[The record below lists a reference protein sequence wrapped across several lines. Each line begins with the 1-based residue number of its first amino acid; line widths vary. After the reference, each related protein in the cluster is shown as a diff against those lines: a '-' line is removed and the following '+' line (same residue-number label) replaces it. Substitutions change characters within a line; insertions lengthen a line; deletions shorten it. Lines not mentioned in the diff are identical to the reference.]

1 MDLILFLVFA
11 GLVIY
16 FNQIKPK
23 LDEKKAVRQ
32 QQLNETSQLRKTPRL
47 TKAPSALP
55 TRSSPTTTQS
65 VANRPTVPALLGIEI
80 TASQQRRLGKND
92 PSVLAAQRAKQLN
105 QTQHSGSTW
114 FEQLTSQVEHV
125 LQQPND
131 AAKHQSTASNT
142 QQKSAFNK
150 MFEDLFSK

>member
-1 MDLILFLVFA
+1 MDFLFFLAFVAIAFYMTKIHPQ
-11 GLVIY
+11 LK
-16 FNQIKPK
+16 QKM
-23 LDEKKAVRQ
+23 LEQ
-32 QQLNETSQLRKTPRL
+32 QQDTPIE
-47 TKAPSALP
+47 KASS
-55 TRSSPTTTQS
+55 TRPRPAQTQQ
-65 VANRPTVPALLGIEI
+65 VNTRPTKPTKSQAPVSRSRIPPLLGIEI

-105 QTQHSGSTW
+105 QTHHTDSTW

-125 LQQPND
+125 LQQPNN
-131 AAKHQSTASNT
+131 ASKHQSTASRP

>member
-1 MDLILFLVFA
+1 MTKIHPQLKQKML
-11 GLVIY
+11 
-16 FNQIKPK
+16 
-23 LDEKKAVRQ
+23 EQ
-32 QQLNETSQLRKTPRL
+32 QQDTPIE
-47 TKAPSALP
+47 KASS
-55 TRSSPTTTQS
+55 TRPRPAQTQQ
-65 VANRPTVPALLGIEI
+65 VNTRPTKPTKSQAPVSRSRIPPLLGIEI

-105 QTQHSGSTW
+105 QTHHTDSTW

-125 LQQPND
+125 LQQPNN
-131 AAKHQSTASNT
+131 ASKHQSTASRP